1 MSEPPS
7 ICKSSDLGSR
17 LLAVLLEKDDAVGI
31 RVERRVQV
39 DEVHGLVLDVP
50 PERVEVVAAV
60 EDVRLGECAAMS
72 HGQLL

>member
-1 MSEPPS
+1 MQ
-7 ICKSSDLGSR
+7 
-17 LLAVLLEKDDAVGI
+17 LAFGLNGG
-31 RVERRVQV
+31 VQV